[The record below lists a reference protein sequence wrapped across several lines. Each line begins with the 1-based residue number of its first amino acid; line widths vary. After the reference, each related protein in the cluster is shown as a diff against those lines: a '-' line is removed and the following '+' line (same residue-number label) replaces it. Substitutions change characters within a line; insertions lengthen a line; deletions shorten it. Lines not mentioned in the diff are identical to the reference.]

1 MWFGLALLSALFQV
15 LRNMSMKHL
24 GHTLDETINVWGRF
38 TFLLPFAAGFVLWQG
53 IPPLRPGFWLYVGL
67 FGAAQTAATLS
78 LAKALRLSE
87 ISIVTALWKVSLLFL
102 VVFAFLSL
110 GEKPSGLGFVG
121 ILVSLAGVYVLNIQ
135 KSRRSLWA
143 PLHELFVDRG
153 LRWTLLAAALYAP
166 TVVLIKQAI
175 VRSDAYFAN
184 LMAYSAASLIIL
196 PLALRRSSRQ
206 FAQIPRHWPSF
217 VGMGL
222 FACLASVCHSL
233 AYQLTLTS
241 YVEAVK
247 QTEVLFA
254 LGIGYMVFHERARVR
269 AILPGSLII
278 LLGTALLHL
287 SG

>member
-24 GHTLDETINVWGRF
+24 GNSLDDTVNVWGRF
-38 TFLLPFAAGFVLWQG
+38 TFLLPFIAGFVLWHG
-53 IPPLRPGFWLYVGL
+53 VPPLQPGFWIYVLL
-67 FGAAQTAATLS
+67 FGVAQTAATLS
-78 LAKALRLSE
+78 LAKALRLAD
-87 ISIVTALWKVSLLFL
+87 ISIVTSLWKVSLLFL

-110 GEKPSGLGFVG
+110 GEMPSPAGLVG
-121 ILVSLAGVYVLNIQ
+121 VLVSMVGVYVLNIQ
-135 KSRRSLWA
+135 KSRLSLWA
-143 PLHELFVDRG
+143 PLRELFVDPG
-153 LRWTLLAAALYAP
+153 LRFTILAAVLYAP
-166 TVVLIKQAI
+166 SVVLIKQVI
-175 VRSDAYFAN
+175 IRSDAYFAN

-196 PLALRRSSRQ
+196 PLAMRRSAKQ
-206 FAQIPRHWPSF
+206 FRQIPRHWPSF

-233 AYQLTLTS
+233 AYELTLTS

-247 QTEVLFA
+247 QAEVLFA
-254 LGIGYMVFHERARVR
+254 LGIGYVVFHERARVW

-278 LLGTALLHL
+278 LLGMILLQL

>member
-24 GHTLDETINVWGRF
+24 GRSLDDTINVWGRF
-38 TFLLPFAAGFVLWQG
+38 TFLLPFTAGFVLWQG
-53 IPPLRPGFWLYVGL
+53 IPPLQPGFWPYVVL
-67 FGAAQTAATLS
+67 FGVSQTAATLS
-78 LAKALRLSE
+78 LAKALRLSD
-87 ISIVTALWKVSLLFL
+87 ISIVTALWKLSLLFL

-110 GEKPSGLGFVG
+110 GEKPSLLGLVG
-121 ILVSLAGVYVLNIQ
+121 ILVSLVGVYLLNMQ
-135 KSRRSLWA
+135 KSRVSVWA
-143 PLHELFVDRG
+143 PVHELFVDRG
-153 LRWTLLAAALYAP
+153 LRYTLLSAALYAP
-166 TVVLIKQAI
+166 TVVLIKQII

-184 LMAYSAASLIIL
+184 LMAYLAASLVIL
-196 PLALRRSSRQ
+196 PLVLRRSAKH

-241 YVEAVK
+241 YVEAAK
-247 QTEVLFA
+247 QAEVLFA
-254 LGIGYMVFHERARVR
+254 LGIGALVFQERARVR

-278 LLGTALLHL
+278 LLGMILLHL

>member
-1 MWFGLALLSALFQV
+1 MWVGLALLSALCQV

-24 GHTLDETINVWGRF
+24 GQTLDDTINVWGRF

-67 FGAAQTAATLS
+67 FGVAQTAATLS

-87 ISIVTALWKVSLLFL
+87 ISIVTALWKLSLLVL
-102 VVFAFLSL
+102 VVVAFLSL
-110 GEKPSGLGFVG
+110 GERPSTLGLAG
-121 ILVSLAGVYVLNIQ
+121 ILISLVGVYVLNIQ
-135 KSRRSLWA
+135 KSRLSFWA
-143 PLHELFVDRG
+143 QLRELFVDLGQRY
-153 LRWTLLAAALYAP
+153 TLLAAVLYAP
-166 TVVLIKQAI
+166 TVVLIKQVI
-175 VRSDAYFAN
+175 IRSDAYFAN
-184 LMAYSAASLIIL
+184 LMAYLAASLIIL
-196 PLALRRSSRQ
+196 PLAVRRSAQQ
-206 FAQIPRHWPSF
+206 FVEIPRHWPSF
-217 VGMGL
+217 VSMGL
-222 FACLASVCHSL
+222 FACLGSVCHSL

-254 LGIGYMVFHERARVR
+254 LGVGYLVFQERARVR

-278 LLGTALLHL
+278 LLGMVLLHL

>member
-1 MWFGLALLSALFQV
+1 MWVGLALLSALCQV

-24 GHTLDETINVWGRF
+24 GHSLDETINVWGRF
-38 TFLLPFAAGFVLWQG
+38 TFLLPFTAGFVLWQG

-67 FGAAQTAATLS
+67 FGVSQTAATLS
-78 LAKALRLSE
+78 LAKALHLAE
-87 ISIVTALWKVSLLFL
+87 ISLVTALWKVSLLFL

-110 GEKPSGLGFVG
+110 GEKPSYLGLLG

-143 PLHELFVDRG
+143 PVHALFVEPG
-153 LRWTLLAAALYAP
+153 LRWTLLAAVLYAP

-175 VRSDAYFAN
+175 MRSDAYFAN
-184 LMAYSAASLIIL
+184 LMAYLAASLVIL
-196 PLALRRSSRQ
+196 PLALWRSAGH
-206 FAQIPRHWPSF
+206 FAQVPRHWPSF

-222 FACLASVCHSL
+222 FACLGSVSHSL

-247 QTEVLFA
+247 QAEVLFA
-254 LGIGYMVFHERARVR
+254 LGLGYVVFQERTRVR

-278 LLGTALLHL
+278 LLGMVLLQL

>member
-1 MWFGLALLSALFQV
+1 MWVGLALFSALFQV

-38 TFLLPFAAGFVLWQG
+38 TFLLPFAMGFVAWQG
-53 IPPLRPGFWLYVGL
+53 VPPLLPGFWLYVVL
-67 FGAAQTAATLS
+67 FGVAQTAATLS
-78 LAKALRLSE
+78 LAQALRLSE

-110 GEKPSGLGFVG
+110 GEKPSILGFVG
-121 ILVSLAGVYVLNIQ
+121 ILVSLIGVYVLNIQ
-135 KSRRSLWA
+135 KSRYSIWA
-143 PLHELFVDRG
+143 PLRELFVDPG

-166 TVVLIKQAI
+166 AVVLMKQII

-184 LMAYSAASLIIL
+184 LMAYLSASLIIL
-196 PLALRRSSRQ
+196 PLALWRSSHH
-206 FAQIPRHWPSF
+206 FGQIRRHWPSF
-217 VGMGL
+217 VGLGL
-222 FACLASVCHSL
+222 FACLGSVCHSL

-247 QTEVLFA
+247 QAEVLFA
-254 LGIGYMVFHERARVR
+254 LGIGYLVFQERARVL

-278 LLGTALLHL
+278 LLGIVLLQL
-287 SG
+287 GG

>member
-1 MWFGLALLSALFQV
+1 MWVGLALLSALFQV

-24 GHTLDETINVWGRF
+24 GHKLDETINVWGRF

-67 FGAAQTAATLS
+67 FGMAQSAATLS

-87 ISIVTALWKVSLLFL
+87 MSIVTALWKLSLLFL

-110 GEKPSGLGFVG
+110 GEQPSRIGLVG
-121 ILVSLAGVYVLNIQ
+121 ILVSLVGVYVLNIQ

-143 PLHELFVDRG
+143 PLAELFTDRG

-166 TVVLIKQAI
+166 TVVLSKQII

-184 LMAYSAASLIIL
+184 LMAYLAASLIIL
-196 PLALRRSSRQ
+196 PLALRRSAGH

-222 FACLASVCHSL
+222 FACLGSVCHSL

-247 QTEVLFA
+247 QVEVLFA
-254 LGIGYMVFHERARVR
+254 LGIGYLVFQERARVR

-278 LLGTALLHL
+278 LLGMVLLHL
-287 SG
+287 GG

>member
-1 MWFGLALLSALFQV
+1 MWIGLALLSALFQV

-24 GHTLDETINVWGRF
+24 GYTLDETLNVWGRF
-38 TFLLPFAAGFVLWQG
+38 TFLLPFAAGFVLWHG
-53 IPPLRPGFWLYVGL
+53 IPPLRPGFWFYVVL

-87 ISIVTALWKVSLLFL
+87 ISIVTALWKLSLLFL

-110 GEKPSGLGFVG
+110 GEKPSSLGFVG
-121 ILVSLAGVYVLNIQ
+121 ILVSLVGVYVLNIQ
-135 KSRRSLWA
+135 KSRRSIWS
-143 PLHELFVDRG
+143 PLRELFVDRG

-166 TVVLIKQAI
+166 TVVLIKQII

-184 LMAYSAASLIIL
+184 LMAYLSASLIIL
-196 PLALRRSSRQ
+196 PLTLWRSSRH

-222 FACLASVCHSL
+222 FACLGSVCHSL

-247 QTEVLFA
+247 QAEVLFA
-254 LGIGYMVFHERARVR
+254 LGIGYVVFQERTRVL

-278 LLGTALLHL
+278 LVGIILLQLG
-287 SG
+287 G